1 MLVLDRGQLL
11 SELLYSL
18 RIFFII
24 LGLCFLDVVELLFE
38 DLAVGLQLALLHQY
52 FLVLAFETLLLATGI
67 ILGLAHLLLV
77 LFLKLQLDILL
88 SPQLVLHVAAL
99 DIQDFCYEL
108 GFAL

>member
-38 DLAVGLQLALLHQY
+38 DLAVGFQLTLLHEY
-52 FLVLAFETLLLATGI
+52 FFVLAFKALLLAPCI
-67 ILGLAHLLLV
+67 IFGLARLLLV
-77 LFLKLQLDILL
+77 FFL
-88 SPQLVLHVAAL
+88 
-99 DIQDFCYEL
+99 
-108 GFAL
+108 